1 LRVVEARAAFLA
13 HRRVPADDGAERD
26 LAVAPASV
34 ALAREERLAVSR
46 ADAIADG
53 PTRQGLRLRAV
64 VVVVAPGSAAAAVV
78 IAPPAAASAAAPF
91 VVAVVFPP
99 VAAAPAT
106 AVPVVRAAKPAAEIV
121 PASAAFGPAAGR
133 IALDDDAARG
143 LLLLLL
149 SLRVV
154 DQRVEIHTLV
164 SHGCRV

>member
-53 PTRQGLRLRAV
+53 PARQGLRLRAV
-64 VVVVAPGSAAAAVV
+64 VVVVAPGSAAAAAVSV

-106 AVPVVRAAKPAAEIV
+106 AVPVVRAAKPAA
-121 PASAAFGPAAGR
+121 
-133 IALDDDAARG
+133 
-143 LLLLLL
+143 
-149 SLRVV
+149 
-154 DQRVEIHTLV
+154 
-164 SHGCRV
+164 